1 MFNGFEFSFIKFSYN
16 FPPVL
21 QNLLL
26 SNKLLMGK
34 KNGFENSLIA
44 FSGKMQITFLQNSR
58 PQLDALT
65 FSECSTSRIYK
76 YRLMLSSK

>member
-1 MFNGFEFSFIKFSYN
+1 MFTGFEFFFIKFSYN

-26 SNKLLMGK
+26 SNKLLMG
-34 KNGFENSLIA
+34 NTEFENSLIA
-44 FSGKMQITFLQNSR
+44 YSEKITFLQNSR

-65 FSECSTSRIYK
+65 FSECTTRRIDK
-76 YRLMLSSK
+76 YRLMLSLK